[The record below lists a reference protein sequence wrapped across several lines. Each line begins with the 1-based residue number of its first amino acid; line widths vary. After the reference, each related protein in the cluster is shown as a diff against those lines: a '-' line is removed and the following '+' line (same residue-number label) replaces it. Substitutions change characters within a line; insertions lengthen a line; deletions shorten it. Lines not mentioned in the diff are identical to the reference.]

1 MNDARRAPAER
12 GAARPDAR
20 DNVTARV
27 TRRFR
32 APPAR
37 LFDAWLDRAKV
48 QLWLGAATRKEA
60 LGELVGETRSPRRV
74 SPNDEVLVSVELDAR
89 VGGAFRF
96 VSRRGSAELV
106 QSGTYLEIERPRRLV
121 FSWDMALPDN
131 ERIVVQITPT
141 ADGSELVLDH
151 VMDAAWSGDVS
162 PVTAAWASVAE
173 ALGELLG

>member
-1 MNDARRAPAER
+1 MNDERRSPAER
-12 GAARPDAR
+12 GAARPPAR
-20 DNVTARV
+20 DGVMARV

-32 APPAR
+32 SPPAR
-37 LFDAWLDRAKV
+37 LFDAWLDPAKV
-48 QLWLGAATRKEA
+48 QLWLAAAARKEA
-60 LGELVGETRSPRRV
+60 LGELVG
-74 SPNDEVLVSVELDAR
+74 VELDAR

-96 VSRRGSAELV
+96 VCRRGSTELV

-121 FSWDMALPDN
+121 FSWDMALPDI
-131 ERIVVQITPT
+131 ERIVIQITAT